1 MDENYMSGSELRKY
15 LHISTRKLKF
25 IMDNGLIPHEDT
37 GRITHK
43 YQISKTEA
51 AKFKKRMAK
60 DKNFMIEYRGLFS
73 SRGNQFERVKAKV
86 DEYIDWVIENTT
98 EFKSYI
104 KQIMKALPDAIPV
117 QEAAR
122 LIGVNPK
129 SLHRLKH
136 EGKLNSVNVGHI
148 QYCAKQEII
157 EYMVSEV
164 QIRFNR
170 TEEYLKYYK
179 GFLRKMGIKF

>member
-1 MDENYMSGSELRKY
+1 M
-15 LHISTRKLKF
+15 
-25 IMDNGLIPHEDT
+25 
-37 GRITHK
+37 
-43 YQISKTEA
+43 KT
-51 AKFKKRMAK
+51 
-60 DKNFMIEYRGLFS
+60 
-73 SRGNQFERVKAKV
+73 
-86 DEYIDWVIENTT
+86 
-98 EFKSYI
+98 
-104 KQIMKALPDAIPV
+104 LPDAIPV